1 MQPIPSREALSMA
14 DGAKSSYS
22 LTLKGEGISIT
33 RDVDQSVAR
42 AIVELVLGGSIS
54 PPTAAAKL
62 PLDRTP
68 ASQPGTTVSRLSL
81 REFLDHAEPKR
92 NPDKIVAIGEYITR
106 HDRQADFTR
115 DDVKARFRTAGEP
128 VPGNFPRDFTWTI
141 SNGWIAED
149 ANNAEH
155 YYVTQKGK
163 AAITEKFSGEIKKR
177 SGFKP
182 GNRRR
187 RRGSRAAG

>member
-1 MQPIPSREALSMA
+1 MTDA
-14 DGAKSSYS
+14 AKSSYS

-42 AIVELVLGGSIS
+42 AIVELVLGGSI
-54 PPTAAAKL
+54 PPITTAGKL
-62 PLDRTP
+62 PDDRGSS
-68 ASQPGTTVSRLSL
+68 SQSATTVSRLSL
-81 REFLDHAEPKR
+81 REFLDNAEPKR
-92 NPDKIVAIGEYITR
+92 NPDKIVAIGEYIIQ

-149 ANNAEH
+149 AHNAEH
-155 YYVTQKGK
+155 YYVTQKGR
-163 AAITEKFSGEIKKR
+163 AAITEKFSGEVKKK

-182 GNRRR
+182 ANRRR
-187 RRGSRAAG
+187 RRSSRATN